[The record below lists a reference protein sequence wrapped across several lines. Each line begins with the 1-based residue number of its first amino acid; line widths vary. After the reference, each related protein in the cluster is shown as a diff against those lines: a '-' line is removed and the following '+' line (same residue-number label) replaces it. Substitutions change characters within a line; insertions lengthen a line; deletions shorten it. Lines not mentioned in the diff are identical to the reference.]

1 MASTDNSDRS
11 FGAVAAAG
19 DQKVDVSKDVSEV
32 ERAQSPELEKRLRPD
47 YSKMDKELAQYV
59 SDTRIDISE
68 EENNRLR
75 RLIDKRVLVIMI
87 TTYFLQAI
95 DKGTMSFASI
105 MGIIEDTNL
114 HDQQVRA
121 NIPLRFFTTF
131 SLSFFLT
138 LSAVFVLHFLKLIPT
153 NDSQYQ
159 WLTTCIYI
167 TILIVEY
174 PQNWLIARV
183 PIAKYLS
190 FSIIAWGTV
199 LACTAA
205 CTSFAGLVTV
215 RTLLGLFES
224 VCQPAFVVLSSTW
237 YRREEQAARVTYW
250 YMMNGAQQIVGGLL
264 AYCFSLI
271 TTGPLKS
278 WQWLFLSYGIVS
290 VIYGAFVG
298 WWMPD
303 SPMRAK
309 CFTEEDKHLMVER
322 VRANQTG
329 VQNRKWK
336 KHQFWEG
343 ILDPQAWGYALIQ
356 LCTTLPTS
364 GLGSFQGL
372 IIKSFGFSVLE
383 TQLLAMVLGAYI
395 IIVLLGSSWL
405 VKKTNQNLLVM
416 LGFVIPYVDPRL
428 TPSRDLWLF
437 VDCIITNKN
446 QSSFIGTICLM
457 TVPLDTMSQKIGL
470 VICYYITLSFW
481 SAQTLALSMLSRNV
495 AGQTKKSVAVALNF
509 IIWSTG
515 NAIGM
520 FIINFVSLQIPSSSD
535 FLLDANRTNNPQGP
549 RSSSTGT
556 SRGTSLPSRPTW
568 AATACSLS
576 SSSASAFTSSTRT
589 RSAMSWLRLAQRRPR
604 TMTSCTHS
612 KT

>member
-114 HDQQVRA
+114 HDQ
-121 NIPLRFFTTF
+121 
-131 SLSFFLT
+131 
-138 LSAVFVLHFLKLIPT
+138 
-153 NDSQYQ
+153 QYQ

-416 LGFVIPYVDPRL
+416 LGFVIP
-428 TPSRDLWLF
+428 
-437 VDCIITNKN
+437 
-446 QSSFIGTICLM
+446 SFIGTICLM

-515 NAIGM
+515 NAIGPQVFLDWDKPRY
-520 FIINFVSLQIPSSSD
+520 FIAFATHLGCYSLLVIVIISLRFYLKYQNKKRDELAAAGAAEAKDDDLVHAFEDLTDKENPNFRYVY
-535 FLLDANRTNNPQGP
+535 
-549 RSSSTGT
+549 
-556 SRGTSLPSRPTW
+556 
-568 AATACSLS
+568 
-576 SSSASAFTSSTRT
+576 
-589 RSAMSWLRLAQRRPR
+589 
-604 TMTSCTHS
+604 
-612 KT
+612 